1 MPPNFEGMR
10 PVQMYTASLEWA
22 EKIIK
27 DTDELDELMRIADA
41 YITKNTSL
49 FAEYGESSLAK
60 AY

>member
-1 MPPNFEGMR
+1 
-10 PVQMYTASLEWA
+10 MYTASLEWA